1 MEDSIGPGF
10 KAASQSLRR
19 QSFTQRCTTDSVQ
32 TKVLVQSQSR
42 RHHLECFRMTKT
54 DHLKVCHHHLRCRGR
69 MCPSSTVDTYMRGS
83 QEASRSPNSTTGDG
97 LLHLLQSPP
106 HSYSQNYNDGDGRNN
121 DFCSQTVDRR
131 HAQSFAKFVILY
143 TTAHAL
149 FQFFEMSW

>member
-1 MEDSIGPGF
+1 MFCVYYLTRLMTWRTALAQASRPLARALDVSRSHRGAQLILCKRKFSF
-10 KAASQSLRR
+10 K
-19 QSFTQRCTTDSVQ
+19 V
-32 TKVLVQSQSR
+32 
-42 RHHLECFRMTKT
+42 T

-69 MCPSSTVDTYMRGS
+69 MCPSSTVDTYIRGS

-106 HSYSQNYNDGDGRNN
+106 HSYSQNYNDGDGWNN
-121 DFCSQTVDRR
+121 NFCSQTVDRR

-149 FQFFEMSW
+149 FQFFGMSW